1 MGLRFFLIVIAATHI
16 ALLANKNEPTP
27 QQQPTESII
36 GCVADEIGKYKD
48 LLDCGAITPEE
59 YVRQKGLN
67 TEIERKNVTE
77 WCEKA
82 VCPWR
87 GWGAFFEL
95 CAYISVPNCPS
106 H

>member
-1 MGLRFFLIVIAATHI
+1 MVGLRVFLIVIAATHI

-59 YVRQKGLN
+59 YVRQR
-67 TEIERKNVTE
+67 EIRTQS
-77 WCEKA
+77 A
-82 VCPWR
+82 VYALQHKKP
-87 GWGAFFEL
+87 L
-95 CAYISVPNCPS
+95 CKFAKRFLRF
-106 H
+106 